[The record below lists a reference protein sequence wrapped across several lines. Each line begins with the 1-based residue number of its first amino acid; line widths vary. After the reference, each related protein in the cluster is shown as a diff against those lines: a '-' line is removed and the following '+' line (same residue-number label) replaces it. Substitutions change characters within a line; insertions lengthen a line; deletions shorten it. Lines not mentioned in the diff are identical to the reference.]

1 MEPFEEKLKNYFDQ
15 VQPDGEFMDRLKA
28 LENSSEAKPLP
39 RGKPRR
45 WVTPVAAGVAAALA
59 LGTGWAYLRGTLPG
73 NAPEPTPA
81 YSAPAPDTQ
90 AAGEPA
96 PEAPS
101 DPEPPAP
108 AVPDEP
114 VPRTPAQ
121 EAHQPPAQKTPAP
134 TPEQPSG
141 AAASADSPSKDSLPD
156 NLPDVGTEPYEPA
169 PEPGALPEDEP
180 AHAGPENDP
189 PRKPE
194 EKPDPPEETPNETGS
209 TPIIFA
215 QYQATDSGATLT
227 LSSLLTGQ
235 TAVVDVTGQLPP
247 PKEPSQPGNPGEEA
261 ASAASE
267 SGEPSI
273 YTGYCTAFGWQI
285 RYTLSRDG
293 ADSIFAVAVAE
304 TPESERSLS

>member
-1 MEPFEEKLKNYFDQ
+1 MEPFEEKLKEYFDQ

-28 LENSSEAKPLP
+28 LEGSPEAKPLP

-81 YSAPAPDTQ
+81 YSAPAAEASAEIPEEPGPELPPDPAPSVETPE
-90 AAGEPA
+90 EPA
-96 PEAPS
+96 PEAPAQA
-101 DPEPPAP
+101 AP
-108 AVPDEP
+108 
-114 VPRTPAQ
+114 
-121 EAHQPPAQKTPAP
+121 QPPAQKTPAP
-134 TPEQPSG
+134 RPEQPEAP
-141 AAASADSPSKDSLPD
+141 AAVPAPADPPETPPEADPPPMD
-156 NLPDVGTEPYEPA
+156 PP
-169 PEPGALPEDEP
+169 PEPGSLPEDEP
-180 AHAGPENDP
+180 AHAEPENDP

-194 EKPDPPEETPNETGS
+194 EKPDPPEETPPADPEIV
-209 TPIIFA
+209 PVILA
-215 QYQATDSGATLT
+215 QYQTAGSRETLT
-227 LSSLLTGQ
+227 LSSVLTGQ
-235 TAVVDVTGQLPP
+235 TAVIDVTGQLPP

-285 RYTLSRDG
+285 RYTLVRDG